1 MGGYYIPLPCCQARG
16 DRDRDREKRG
26 YWDEQVIE
34 FVLGGSP
41 QKL

>member
-16 DRDRDREKRG
+16 DRDREKRG